1 MDFTKDKRPG
11 EWFLFCGIRNGLRA
25 GGLYGAAGY
34 DIAFLVFSRG
44 NTGHGGNSNPVC

>member
-25 GGLYGAAGY
+25 GGLYGAA
-34 DIAFLVFSRG
+34 DTILLF
-44 NTGHGGNSNPVC
+44 